1 MERRR
6 ESPAMAREE
15 GRGLDFL
22 ESLGPD
28 ISATVFSLLD
38 DPADLAR
45 ATAVSRSWRRFVI
58 ANQFSK
64 ILCLWV
70 YPEVSNFTR
79 VELSSI
85 SSAHRNAGSSAFAGL
100 EKLGRDH
107 RVYMHL
113 SHDLL
118 SPYDPKD
125 CISCCVGASS
135 TDHLPE
141 EAIENTLEHDEE
153 WRPSYWSSGGQKD
166 PAVPE
171 CLIYSL
177 QSELCL
183 VDEIRI
189 RPLKAFFRY
198 GHPIYSAKHVRFR
211 LGYLKPP
218 HWSETHVYVQ
228 SDAELTDDSNYVWTY
243 TSPEFPMLQENV
255 MQSFK
260 LPHSVLCIG
269 GVVKIE
275 LLGRVHKDTFDGL
288 YYICVSH
295 IQIVG
300 KPLSEDFGVAP
311 SKNDVVLSYYLD
323 YRRFGGRSQ
332 QSTWLCDEDLALRY
346 GSRDRRTEP

>member
-1 MERRR
+1 MASSRGLTMERIR
-6 ESPAMAREE
+6 ELPAMSWEE

-28 ISATVFSLLD
+28 NSATVFSLLD

-64 ILCLWV
+64 LLCLRV

-79 VELSSI
+79 VELGSFSN
-85 SSAHRNAGSSAFAGL
+85 AHQNAGSSDCAGL
-100 EKLGRDH
+100 EKLGSDH

-113 SHDLL
+113 SHGLL
-118 SPYDPKD
+118 SPYNPKD
-125 CISCCVGASS
+125 CINHCVGASS
-135 TDHLPE
+135 TDHFPE
-141 EAIENTLEHDEE
+141 EAIGNTLEPVDRDER
-153 WRPSYWSSGGQKD
+153 RPSYWSSGGHKD

-171 CLIYSL
+171 CLIYRL

-183 VDEIRI
+183 VDEIKI
-189 RPLKAFFRY
+189 RPFKAFFRRN
-198 GHPIYSAKHVRFR
+198 HPIYSAKHIRFHM
-211 LGYLKPP
+211 GYVKPP
-218 HWSETHVYVQ
+218 LWSETHVHVQ
-228 SDAELTDDSNYVWTY
+228 TDDGELIDDSNYIWTY

-260 LPHSVLCIG
+260 LPHPVLCIG

-275 LLGRVHKDTFDGL
+275 LLGRVHKDTVDGL

-295 IQIVG
+295 VQIVG
-300 KPLSEDFGVAP
+300 KPLSQDFGVAP

-323 YRRFGGRSQ
+323 YHRFRGRSQ
-332 QSTWLCDEDLALRY
+332 
-346 GSRDRRTEP
+346 